1 MADDQDDNEPVE
13 GFRGPGGTPGGVLE
27 FVIGIGLV
35 ALGGYLVMS
44 RVIVFSGFPAW
55 FGDHTFGITLLPVL
69 FGIGVLFFNGK
80 SILGWALAG
89 LGLLVIFGGVIA
101 SLSIAFQP
109 TNLFNVLIIFG
120 LVAGGLGLPPGLLGG
135 FGS

>member
-1 MADDQDDNEPVE
+1 MADDLDDNKELD
-13 GFRGPGGTPGGVLE
+13 GYQGPGGTPGGLLE
-27 FVIGIGLV
+27 FVIGLGLL

-44 RVIVFSGFPAW
+44 RVVVYSGFPAW
-55 FGDHTFGITLLPVL
+55 FGDHSFGISMLPVL

-80 SILGWALAG
+80 SILGWALTA
-89 LGLLVIFGGVIA
+89 LGLLVIFAGVIA

-120 LVAGGLGLPPGLLGG
+120 LVAGGLGLLARALRAH
-135 FGS
+135 

>member
-1 MADDQDDNEPVE
+1 MADDLDDNKEPD
-13 GFRGPGGTPGGVLE
+13 GYQGPGGTPGGLLE
-27 FVIGIGLV
+27 FVIGLGLL

-44 RVIVFSGFPAW
+44 RVVVYSGFPAW
-55 FGDHTFGITLLPVL
+55 FGDHSFGISMLPVL

-80 SILGWALAG
+80 SILGWALTA
-89 LGLLVIFGGVIA
+89 LGLLVIFAGVIA

-120 LVAGGLGLPPGLLGG
+120 LVAGGLGLLARALRAH
-135 FGS
+135 